1 MEQEKLP
8 VTLSEFIVLGDTNED
23 TGKVTLECF
32 ILCGCGGS
40 LSDIQPG
47 WISQKSVT
55 WFWILSS

>member
-32 ILCGCGGS
+32 ILYWCS
-40 LSDIQPG
+40 VSDIQPG